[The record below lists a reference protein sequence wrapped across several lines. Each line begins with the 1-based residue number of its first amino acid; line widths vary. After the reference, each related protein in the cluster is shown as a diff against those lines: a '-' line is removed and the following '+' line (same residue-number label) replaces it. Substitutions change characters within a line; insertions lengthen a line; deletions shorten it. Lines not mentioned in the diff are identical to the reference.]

1 MATHLCFGCEA
12 PKALNEMLLIFLLII
27 SLTAVQSFMDLLKER
42 KLVRRTGCLYS
53 SIHEL
58 EMNEYN
64 YFTKIIVSMKHLHLA
79 SVSHVPSYLE
89 PRTQSSAQNIYKPP
103 YPTFSNAKSV

>member
-1 MATHLCFGCEA
+1 
-12 PKALNEMLLIFLLII
+12 
-27 SLTAVQSFMDLLKER
+27 MDLLKER
-42 KLVRRTGCLYS
+42 KPVRRTGCLYP

-79 SVSHVPSYLE
+79 SVSHVPNQE
-89 PRTQSSAQNIYKPP
+89 PNQAHKIYKSRHH
-103 YPTFSNAKSV
+103 TLSDAKSA